1 MIMIRTLIVPGA
13 NKIKLQKANFGLL
26 LTQDEGPRGNPSE
39 KPSNKRLEVAQ
50 KATVLLFILDLN
62 ADCQSYCII
71 NWPMKE
77 LLAMITATDFE
88 IECLSSLHLHL
99 G

>member
-1 MIMIRTLIVPGA
+1 MMIMIRTLIVPGA

-50 KATVLLFILDLN
+50 KATVF
-62 ADCQSYCII
+62 Y
-71 NWPMKE
+71 
-77 LLAMITATDFE
+77 F
-88 IECLSSLHLHL
+88 SSLTLML
-99 G
+99 IVNPIALSTGR